1 MNALCKSGGYTD
13 DRRQLSSGIKRSRCF
28 RDWEWKPLFPWQR
41 ALYQSS
47 HSDENDV
54 QTVSH
59 KCLVVSVEEY
69 EQMTHTRRYA
79 DSEDLYYLAGTYEP
93 TTGMIFNTD
102 GVPVICWSQ
111 PGHDLSNS
119 GPRQWLSASSFPVQ
133 SLTFIHEPLCHRDT
147 PHAGCHEQP
156 LRQRRETVDSIRSQ
170 FH

>member
-1 MNALCKSGGYTD
+1 MSTASILKAVKDAGPTSAPC
-13 DRRQLSSGIKRSRCF
+13 IMRSRLC
-28 RDWEWKPLFPWQR
+28 PCQR

-102 GVPVICWSQ
+102 GVPVIC
-111 PGHDLSNS
+111 
-119 GPRQWLSASSFPVQ
+119 
-133 SLTFIHEPLCHRDT
+133 
-147 PHAGCHEQP
+147 
-156 LRQRRETVDSIRSQ
+156 
-170 FH
+170 

>member
-1 MNALCKSGGYTD
+1 MIVGYKSSKHSLC
-13 DRRQLSSGIKRSRCF
+13 LS
-28 RDWEWKPLFPWQR
+28 QR

-102 GVPVICWSQ
+102 GVPVIC
-111 PGHDLSNS
+111 
-119 GPRQWLSASSFPVQ
+119 
-133 SLTFIHEPLCHRDT
+133 
-147 PHAGCHEQP
+147 
-156 LRQRRETVDSIRSQ
+156 
-170 FH
+170 